1 MEDGGG
7 GGGIQGSCGG
17 EIGGVY
23 LLMCV
28 YGLCA
33 CVCMRVCVCVCV

>member
-1 MEDGGG
+1 MCTEVGAL
-7 GGGIQGSCGG
+7 GSCGG

-28 YGLCA
+28 YGL
-33 CVCMRVCVCVCV
+33 RCVCVCVREPGSDSC